1 MKKNKKE
8 CALLVVGILIFGMSL
23 IGFSYGKN
31 WLLAIGVGIGIMTL
45 SSVISRILTSYS
57 LRDDM

>member
-8 CALLVVGILIFGMSL
+8 CALLVVGILIFGMWL
-23 IGFSYGKN
+23 IGFSYKKN